1 VSASLV
7 HRSRESTFQIP
18 DNLRQLLP
26 CGWNARN
33 ECLAMRRKSS
43 VIRPSP
49 PAVPR
54 ADMSPANADDRAPL
68 GQRTLV
74 REATSPGE
82 LKVVRTEPRSRMP
95 DYLPPNTV
103 ELCTPSAY
111 LSGLSLSYNAQFVFY
126 KMIEMA
132 RVLRCISVL
141 QFIASYSSHFSIP
154 NRRKKAD
161 ISSWVA

>member
-1 VSASLV
+1 MV
-7 HRSRESTFQIP
+7 
-18 DNLRQLLP
+18 
-26 CGWNARN
+26 
-33 ECLAMRRKSS
+33 
-43 VIRPSP
+43 
-49 PAVPR
+49 
-54 ADMSPANADDRAPL
+54 

-74 REATSPGE
+74 GEASSPGE
-82 LKVVRTEPRSRMP
+82 LKVVRTEPRPRMP
-95 DYLPPNTV
+95 DYLPPNNV
-103 ELCTPSAY
+103 ELCTPSEY

-154 NRRKKAD
+154 DRRKKPD